1 MANASPES
9 AKIAYLN
16 LELNSAK
23 TRIVQ
28 LDTKVK
34 DQECTIKIQK
44 EKIKL
49 LELSQHTTA
58 NNAFIPPETTQ
69 RQSCASFCS
78 QQCYHPQLQSS
89 CHHNH
94 RCQSYQE
101 QHFQCYQGEKTVKDA
116 EYLATLNAIKS
127 SFEGVTECVLNIANV
142 IVKEKHLEKH
152 DKPEISD
159 EEHIND
165 MNEIPNQDDPNNDSI
180 TSADENVPDISNEQ
194 PLNSQA
200 PTCQL
205 MKLM

>member
-1 MANASPES
+1 MLPRRKNC
-9 AKIAYLN
+9 KRC
-16 LELNSAK
+16 
-23 TRIVQ
+23 RI
-28 LDTKVK
+28 
-34 DQECTIKIQK
+34 
-44 EKIKL
+44 
-49 LELSQHTTA
+49 
-58 NNAFIPPETTQ
+58 
-69 RQSCASFCS
+69 SCYS
-78 QQCYHPQLQSS
+78 
-89 CHHNH
+89 
-94 RCQSYQE
+94 
-101 QHFQCYQGEKTVKDA
+101 
-116 EYLATLNAIKS
+116 I
-127 SFEGVTECVLNIANV
+127 EGVTECVLNIANV